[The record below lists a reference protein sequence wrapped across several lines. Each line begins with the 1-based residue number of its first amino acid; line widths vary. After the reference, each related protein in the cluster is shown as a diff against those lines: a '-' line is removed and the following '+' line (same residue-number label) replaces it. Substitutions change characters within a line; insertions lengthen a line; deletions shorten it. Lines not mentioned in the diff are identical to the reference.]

1 MQGAVRATIQQC
13 RTFYKYAWFSTSVRS
28 LFLCPPGGK
37 YPNQAG
43 WLAHQG
49 LQFLES
55 GAEEYCIPH
64 RDEWKSIVLELGQ
77 CEDTWR
83 YMTLCQT
90 QPMVSYVSI
99 FASKTPIANQD
110 ASVQLAKL
118 AQKSDLVSRG
128 IPRVSCIYYRVQHDS
143 TISLVCVCVFKSS
156 LSCFHVHFLLRM
168 GALDFVNSGH
178 LLLGYLQ
185 SLRRSGEA
193 INEKGV
199 RGRSQNTWRN
209 PSGLFWSGLNMP

>member
-83 YMTLCQT
+83 YMTLCQA

-143 TISLVCVCVFKSS
+143 TISLGVCVCVQVFAFM
-156 LSCFHVHFLLRM
+156 LSCSFSPQN
-168 GALDFVNSGH
+168 GS
-178 LLLGYLQ
+178 LGLCEFRTPPAWV
-185 SLRRSGEA
+185 SPIFEA
-193 INEKGV
+193 F
-199 RGRSQNTWRN
+199 GRSNKWEGCERTL
-209 PSGLFWSGLNMP
+209 PKHLT

>member
-13 RTFYKYAWFSTSVRS
+13 RAFYKYAWFSSSVRS

-64 RDEWKSIVLELGQ
+64 CDESWKSIVLELGQ
-77 CEDTWR
+77 CEDTW
-83 YMTLCQT
+83 
-90 QPMVSYVSI
+90 P
-99 FASKTPIANQD
+99 FAKPNQWFHMFPYLHPRLPSRTRTPPFSWRNWLRR
-110 ASVQLAKL
+110 VTW
-118 AQKSDLVSRG
+118 SRG
-128 IPRVSCIYYRVQHDS
+128 GSQGWAAS
-143 TISLVCVCVFKSS
+143 TIEFNMIQQFHWCVCVCSS
-156 LSCFHVHFLLRM
+156 LRFHVHFARM

-199 RGRSQNTWRN
+199 RGSSQNTWHN

>member
-37 YPNQAG
+37 YPNQAR

-64 RDEWKSIVLELGQ
+64 CDESWKSIVLELGQ
-77 CEDTWR
+77 CEDTWPFAKPNQWFQ
-83 YMTLCQT
+83 L
-90 QPMVSYVSI
+90 VSYVSI
-99 FASKTPIANQD
+99 FLPYLHPRLPLRTRTPPFSWPNWLRR
-110 ASVQLAKL
+110 VTW
-118 AQKSDLVSRG
+118 SRG
-128 IPRVSCIYYRVQHDS
+128 GSQGWAAS
-143 TISLVCVCVFKSS
+143 TIEFNMIQQFHWCVCVQVFAFMFIFSS
-156 LSCFHVHFLLRM
+156 EWE
-168 GALDFVNSGH
+168 DFVNSGH

>member
-37 YPNQAG
+37 YPNQAR

-64 RDEWKSIVLELGQ
+64 CDESWKSIVLELGQ
-77 CEDTWR
+77 CEDTWPFAKPNQWFQ
-83 YMTLCQT
+83 L
-90 QPMVSYVSI
+90 VSYVSI

-143 TISLVCVCVFKSS
+143 TISLVCVCSS
-156 LSCFHVHFLLRM
+156 LRFHVHFLLRM
-168 GALDFVNSGH
+168 GGLCEFRTPPAWVSPIF
-178 LLLGYLQ
+178 
-185 SLRRSGEA
+185 EA
-193 INEKGV
+193 F
-199 RGRSQNTWRN
+199 GRSNKWEGCERTL
-209 PSGLFWSGLNMP
+209 PKHLT

>member
-83 YMTLCQT
+83 YMTLCQA

-143 TISLVCVCVFKSS
+143 TISNWCVCVCSS
-156 LSCFHVHFLLRM
+156 LRFHAFMFIFSSEWEPWTLWIQDTSC
-168 GALDFVNSGH
+168 
-178 LLLGYLQ
+178 LGISNLW
-185 SLRRSGEA
+185 
-193 INEKGV
+193 GV
-199 RGRSQNTWRN
+199 REKQ
-209 PSGLFWSGLNMP
+209 